1 MKSTLQTRLAK
12 VERQR
17 AAQAKVAPTSGDLY
31 ADVEAL
37 VEALL
42 KSVATGRPPARLACI
57 LEKDW
62 NDYLQSIDERLVK
75 PEAMEWGSFL
85 QSLSR
90 TGDTSASS
98 PNDRARAE
106 PARCPKTRG
115 KPI

>member
-17 AAQAKVAPTSGDLY
+17 AAQAAAAPTSTDLY
-31 ADVEAL
+31 GDVEAL

-42 KSVATGRPPARLACI
+42 KSVETGRPSARLACI
-57 LEKDW
+57 LEKDC

-75 PEAMEWGSFL
+75 PAAMDWGLFL
-85 QSLSR
+85 QSLSG
-90 TGDTSASS
+90 TGGTSASS
-98 PNDRARAE
+98 PNDPARAE